1 MKKLTIRNHAFDR
14 FGNQHNPVIDQDHFM
29 GHTAF
34 DHQWKKETP
43 GAIDLRR
50 SEELLVLDINAIG
63 YSRDDLTVAI
73 SDGIL
78 VVRGMKK
85 HMETHPETP
94 LIEEEIEV
102 ETFERKIRVNPGISR
117 EKITAD
123 LHDGVLRLTFIDVPE
138 EEEKNSRLIEVM

>member
-14 FGNQHNPVIDQDHFM
+14 FGTQHNPVIDQDHFM

-34 DHQWKKETP
+34 DHQWKKEMP
-43 GAIDLRR
+43 GSFNVSR
-50 SEELLVLDINAIG
+50 SKELLVLDINVAG
-63 YSRDDLTVAI
+63 YAKEDLTVAI

-78 VVRGMKK
+78 VVRGLKK
-85 HMETHPETP
+85 HREAHPETS
-94 LIEEEIEV
+94 LIEEELDV
-102 ETFERKIRVNPGISR
+102 ETFERKIRVNQSISR

-123 LHDGVLRLTFIDVPE
+123 LHDGVLRLSFIDVPA